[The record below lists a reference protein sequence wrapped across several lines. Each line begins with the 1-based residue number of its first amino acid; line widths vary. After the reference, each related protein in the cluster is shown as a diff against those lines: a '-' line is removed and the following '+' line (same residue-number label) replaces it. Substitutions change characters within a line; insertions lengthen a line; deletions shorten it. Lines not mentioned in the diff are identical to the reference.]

1 MKKLISK
8 ALTLA
13 MVLSSLAIPAKAKA
27 NSGTVLFNSNLDSA
41 DMISISGAAEANKVF
56 QLYGNGASLLDS
68 NKGLSTAGNNY
79 TAAWEVPE
87 GFDPTQDW
95 TLECTWSKKA
105 AVNL

>member
-8 ALTLA
+8 ALMLA
-13 MVLSSLAIPAKAKA
+13 MVLSSLAIPSIAEA

-56 QLYGNGASLLDS
+56 QLYGNGASLVDS

-79 TAAWEVPE
+79 TAAWK
-87 GFDPTQDW
+87 FLKAL
-95 TLECTWSKKA
+95 TLHKTGH
-105 AVNL
+105 